1 MTRCGVC
8 RSSSVK
14 SSSTQHSLLNAME
27 GEIGHRDQCALP
39 SQRWF
44 QKSYILSLEYCI
56 MHSFP
61 TKVQDYY
68 LCTAICKI

>member
-1 MTRCGVC
+1 
-8 RSSSVK
+8 
-14 SSSTQHSLLNAME
+14 ME